1 MHGKIAED
9 LGLDVIIEEE
19 GERKR
24 SLGAS
29 GNYYIL
35 KIKTKQNKKTVFCKT
50 IAAIGSDSSDG
61 SWKSKWKTF
70 WKGLSI
76 LHAIKNIHDPWDE
89 DKIAILTEVWR
100 KFIPTFTGNCERF
113 KI

>member
-35 KIKTKQNKKTVFCKT
+35 KIKTKQNKKTLKETYRIVEIEQSNDNQKYM
-50 IAAIGSDSSDG
+50 
-61 SWKSKWKTF
+61 
-70 WKGLSI
+70 
-76 LHAIKNIHDPWDE
+76 
-89 DKIAILTEVWR
+89 V
-100 KFIPTFTGNCERF
+100 
-113 KI
+113 

>member
-1 MHGKIAED
+1 MLWLWYKLAAAAPTQ
-9 LGLDVIIEEE
+9 
-19 GERKR
+19 
-24 SLGAS
+24 SLTWEPPYATS
-29 GNYYIL
+29 EAL
-35 KIKTKQNKKTVFCKT
+35 KIKIKQNKKTVFCKT